1 MKAVADFTRG
11 PVTGPLS
18 RRMNSAT
25 VVAEWKSRR
34 LHFSARLIFDHSLPG
49 DKFAFQAV
57 LVDDVEPEAQVAMAA
72 DLEAGGYGVAHV
84 RLREEMLGEHSRR

>member
-25 VVAEWKSRR
+25 VVAEWMGQR
-34 LHFSARLIFDHSLPG
+34 LHVSARLIFDHSLPG
-49 DKFAFQAV
+49 DKFAFQV
-57 LVDDVEPEAQVAMAA
+57 RIPLTLDTDS
-72 DLEAGGYGVAHV
+72 AHKPITCS
-84 RLREEMLGEHSRR
+84 G